1 MEAWLRVEHGEI
13 DAALYHLLAFGNN
26 MAPAM
31 GEVAAIG
38 EATTRLRFRT
48 ETGPD
53 GQRWKP
59 SLRVQ
64 LQGGIDDQH
73 PDGGGGRTLTKDGH
87 LSGSISANHGKD
99 FAEWGMNRVYA
110 AIHQFGGVIRPRSG
124 GSLRFRLANGAFV
137 SAKSVSIPARPSLG
151 VNDDDTDD
159 ILDALERRIR
169 TTNSAITGD
178 LNARRS

>member
-1 MEAWLRVEHGEI
+1 MDAWLRVEHGEI

-31 GEVAAIG
+31 GEIAAVG

-64 LQGGIDDQH
+64 LH
-73 PDGGGGRTLTKDGH
+73 GGRTLTKDGH

-137 SAKSVSIPARPSLG
+137 SAKTVSIPARPSLG

-159 ILDALERRIR
+159 ILDVLERRIR
-169 TTNSAITGD
+169 TTNSAITGE

>member
-1 MEAWLRVEHGEI
+1 MDAWLRVEHGEI

-31 GEVAAIG
+31 GEIAAVG

-64 LQGGIDDQH
+64 LY
-73 PDGGGGRTLTKDGH
+73 GGRTLTKDGH
-87 LSGSISANHGKD
+87 LSGSTSANHGKD

-137 SAKSVSIPARPSLG
+137 FAKSVTIPARPSLG
-151 VNDDDTDD
+151 VNDDDADD
-159 ILDALERRIR
+159 ILDVLERRIR
-169 TTNSAITGD
+169 TTNSAITGE

>member
-1 MEAWLRVEHGEI
+1 MDAWLRVEHGEI

-31 GEVAAIG
+31 GEIAAVG

-64 LQGGIDDQH
+64 LY
-73 PDGGGGRTLTKDGH
+73 GGRTLTKDGH
-87 LSGSISANHGKD
+87 LSGSTSANHGKD

-137 SAKSVSIPARPSLG
+137 SAKTVSIPARPSLG
-151 VNDDDTDD
+151 VNDDDADD
-159 ILDALERRIR
+159 ILDVLERRIR
-169 TTNSAITGD
+169 TTNSAITGE